1 MSLKKSYLKH
11 CKDKDLEINEN
22 QIKIVQKLSEYY
34 NLNFGQSFIK
44 KLFKD
49 KKNKLGFYLV
59 GDVGVGKTMILNF
72 FFESLKE
79 KKSRLHFNEF
89 MVEFHDFIFENK
101 KMNLK
106 KSYLKHCK
114 DKDLEINE
122 NQIKIVEKLNEYY
135 NLNFNQSFIKKLFK
149 DKKNKLG
156 FYLVGDVGVGKTMIL
171 NFFFESLKEKKSR
184 LHFNEFMVEFH
195 DFIFEN
201 KKKGN
206 DKGLEKFIKNLSDN
220 TKILYFDEF
229 QVTNIV
235 DAMILGKLFE
245 RIFNENIK
253 VIFSSNTNIKDLYKN
268 GLQRDQF
275 IPFLNILKNN
285 CSELEL
291 NIEED
296 YRATKNTNLSR
307 FLSPIDNSS
316 NFKFNKSFRKATK
329 NKKQTTKIL
338 DVKGRKLVFD
348 NFHEGVLKV
357 SFDEICNR
365 NLGSEDY
372 IKIANES
379 DFIFIENLPNF
390 NESNSNQQ
398 QRFITFIDI
407 IYEKKIPL
415 MIKSE
420 VELNSLESTYSMKKP
435 FKRTV
440 SRLHELTSQNF
451 N

>member
-101 KMNLK
+101 K
-106 KSYLKHCK
+106 
-114 DKDLEINE
+114 
-122 NQIKIVEKLNEYY
+122 
-135 NLNFNQSFIKKLFK
+135 
-149 DKKNKLG
+149 
-156 FYLVGDVGVGKTMIL
+156 
-171 NFFFESLKEKKSR
+171 
-184 LHFNEFMVEFH
+184 
-195 DFIFEN
+195 
-201 KKKGN
+201 KGN
-206 DKGLEKFIKNLSDN
+206 DNGLEKFVKNLSDK

-296 YRATKNTNLSR
+296 YRATNNTNLSR

-420 VELNSLESTYSMKKP
+420 VELNSLESTNSMKKP